1 MVFARRISTASLLR
15 LALLVALIVLF
26 AMWNPAFVSARNL
39 YGLMQS
45 FALLGLV
52 ALGLSL
58 TMIAGE
64 FDLSVGSMVA
74 VGGLL
79 TLVTGQDNLALG
91 MGVALAFALVV
102 GAANALV
109 VNRFN
114 VSSLVVTVG
123 TMMAL
128 AGMAFW
134 LAGGKV
140 ISTDNF
146 DPGFALDDPL
156 LGILSWR
163 SVITLAAF
171 LTVGLFMHFTLMG
184 RDIRVVG
191 SKRHVAAASG
201 ARVGLS
207 LFIVFMASAFAAALA
222 GSLLSMSLASAAA
235 TTGANLMLQAVSAAI
250 VGGVALSGGSGGP
263 AHVLV
268 GTLILTVMNNGLS
281 LIGMG
286 ATGILFANGLVLMM
300 IVLLDG
306 QLGAWMSER
315 LAIARARHSATRNSP
330 DVA

>member
-1 MVFARRISTASLLR
+1 MAAIHRSRAISNATLLR
-15 LALLVALIVLF
+15 LLLLAALIAIF
-26 AMWNPAFVSARNL
+26 ATWNPAFISGRNI
-39 YGLMQS
+39 YALMQS

-74 VGGLL
+74 VGGLI
-79 TLVTGQDNLALG
+79 TLVVGGDSLVYGLVA
-91 MGVALAFALVV
+91 ALAFAVLV
-102 GAANALV
+102 GV
-109 VNRFN
+109 VNAVVISRFN

-123 TMMAL
+123 SMMAL
-128 AGMAFW
+128 SGFAFW

-146 DPGFALDDPL
+146 DLGFALDDPIL
-156 LGILSWR
+156 AILSWR
-163 SVITLAAF
+163 SLVTLAAF
-171 LTVGLFMHFTLMG
+171 LFVGLLMHYTLTG
-184 RDIRVVG
+184 RDICVVG

-201 ARVGLS
+201 AKVGRS
-207 LFIVFMASAFAAALA
+207 LFVVFVLSAVAAALA

-235 TTGANLMLQAVSAAI
+235 TTGGNLMLQAVSAAI
-250 VGGVALSGGSGGP
+250 VGGVALSGGSGTP
-263 AHVLV
+263 AHVLL
-268 GTLILTVMNNGLS
+268 GSLILTVMNNGLS

-286 ATGILFANGLVLMM
+286 ATGILFANGLVLMG

-315 LAIARARHSATRNSP
+315 LAMSRARHSA
-330 DVA
+330 

>member
-1 MVFARRISTASLLR
+1 MASAIPSRRMSTATLLR
-15 LALLVALIVLF
+15 LALLLALVVVF
-26 AMWNPAFVSARNL
+26 AVWNPAFISTRNI
-39 YGLMQS
+39 YALMQS

-74 VGGLL
+74 VSGLL
-79 TLVTGQDNLALG
+79 TLVVGQDSLAYG
-91 MGVALAFALVV
+91 MAVALVFAIAV

-109 VNRFN
+109 VSRFN

-123 TMMAL
+123 SMMAL
-128 AGMAFW
+128 SGFAFW

-156 LGILSWR
+156 MAIFSWR

-171 LTVGLFMHFTLMG
+171 LLAGLFMHYTLMG
-184 RDIRVVG
+184 RDVRVIG
-191 SKRHVAAASG
+191 SRRQVAAASG
-201 ARVGLS
+201 AKVGLS
-207 LFIVFMASAFAAALA
+207 LLIVFIASAFSAALA

-235 TTGANLMLQAVSAAI
+235 TTGGNLMLQAVSAAI
-250 VGGVALSGGSGGP
+250 VGGVALSGGSGSP
-263 AHVLV
+263 AHVLL
-268 GTLILTVMNNGLS
+268 GTLVLTVMNNGLS

-286 ATGILFANGLVLMM
+286 ATGISFANGLVLMG

-315 LAIARARHSATRNSP
+315 LAMSRAKRSA
-330 DVA
+330 

>member
-1 MVFARRISTASLLR
+1 MAQIHKSLRISTTTWLR
-15 LALLVALIVLF
+15 LGLLLALVFVF
-26 AMWNPAFVSARNL
+26 AAWNPAFVSPRNL
-39 YGLMQS
+39 YALMQS

-79 TLVTGQDNLALG
+79 TLVVGQQNLVYG
-91 MGVALAFALVV
+91 MGVALVFAILV
-102 GAANALV
+102 GAANAFV
-109 VNRFN
+109 AVRFN

-123 TMMAL
+123 SMMAL
-128 AGMAFW
+128 SGFAFW

-146 DPGFALDDPL
+146 DLGFALDDP
-156 LGILSWR
+156 IFAVLSWR
-163 SVITLAAF
+163 SLITLAAF
-171 LTVGLFMHFTLMG
+171 LLIGLFMHYTLAG

-191 SKRHVAAASG
+191 SKRQVAAASG

-207 LFIVFMASAFAAALA
+207 LLIVFVASAFCAALA

-235 TTGANLMLQAVSAAI
+235 TTGSNLMLQAVSAAI
-250 VGGVALSGGSGGP
+250 VGGVALSGGSGTP
-263 AHVLV
+263 SHVLI
-268 GTLILTVMNNGLS
+268 GTLVLTAMNNGLS
-281 LIGMG
+281 LVGMG
-286 ATGILFANGLVLMM
+286 ATGISFANGLVLMG

-315 LAIARARHSATRNSP
+315 FAVSRTRRSA
-330 DVA
+330 